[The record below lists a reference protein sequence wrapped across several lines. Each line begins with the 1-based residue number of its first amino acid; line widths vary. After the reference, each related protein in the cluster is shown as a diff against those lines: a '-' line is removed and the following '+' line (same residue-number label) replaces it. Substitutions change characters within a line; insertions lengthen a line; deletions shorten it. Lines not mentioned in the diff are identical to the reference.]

1 LGVTL
6 FFKGA
11 TMQLV
16 KQQGQAALYRKES
29 YNHRTTPLVEWL
41 VYFKDKLVRECAT
54 RKEAMTWLDIYKD

>member
-1 LGVTL
+1 
-6 FFKGA
+6 
-11 TMQLV
+11 MQLV

-54 RKEAMTWLDIYKD
+54 RKEALTWLDIYKD